1 MVTFFSI
8 LGVLLLINF
17 LLFKFSVAGG
27 PVIEKSQKHVTPKQS
42 TLTRQMAFNKAS

>member
-8 LGVLLLINF
+8 LGVLLLINL

-27 PVIEKSQKHVTPKQS
+27 PVVEKPQKHVTPK
-42 TLTRQMAFNKAS
+42 RGP